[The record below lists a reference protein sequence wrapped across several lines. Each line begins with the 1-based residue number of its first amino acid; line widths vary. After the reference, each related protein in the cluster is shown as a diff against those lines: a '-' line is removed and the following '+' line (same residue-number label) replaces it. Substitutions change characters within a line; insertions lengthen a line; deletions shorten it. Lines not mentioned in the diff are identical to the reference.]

1 MMQNILFIIFI
12 ACAIACYIIGRF
24 GLENIKKYLHLIVL
38 GFALFIKFPTENPR
52 AFRPWDEWRLKYMY
66 II

>member
-12 ACAIACYIIGRF
+12 ACAIAFYLIGRF

-38 GFALFIKFPTENPR
+38 GFALFILQMQR
-52 AFRPWDEWRLKYMY
+52 AREDMLEKE
-66 II
+66 